1 MKFQGRLQATSRE
14 LLKTQVYMSIFR
26 SLQYRNFKLFFYGQ
40 SVSLIGTWMQK
51 TAVSWLV
58 YRLTG
63 SAVLLGLAGFV
74 SLIPSLVLSPYAG
87 SLIERH
93 NRFRIL
99 VITQLVSMLQ
109 AGALAGMIFF
119 HYYSITGIILL
130 SLVQGI
136 INAFDVTCRQS
147 LMGEMVEQQED
158 LPNAIALNSTMTNF
172 ARIAGPAVA
181 GMILSAWGEAMCFF
195 INFFSYLP
203 VLACLFMMRLHT
215 PPRGNTQHS
224 IWKEL
229 KAGFFYVYEDRELS
243 RLILMLGFSSLFVIP
258 FNTLMPVFA
267 KDVFNG
273 SARTFSWF
281 ESAAGLGSIISA
293 VYLAQLKPGK
303 NMINIVVTASTVF
316 GISILLLAVSGW
328 LPLALVFML
337 FSGMGMMA
345 QTSAIN
351 TYIQTHAIPSMRARA
366 ISYYV
371 MAYQGMIPV
380 GSLFIGILA
389 HEAGPRLTVAL
400 EGITGLLATVFF
412 VLHRNKT
419 GNSEMA
425 VQLKKTNRFSSAGVT
440 Q

>member
-1 MKFQGRLQATSRE
+1 MT
-14 LLKTQVYMSIFR
+14 IFR

-63 SAVLLGLAGFV
+63 SAVLLGVVSFV

-99 VITQLVSMLQ
+99 VITQVISMIQ
-109 AGALAGMIFF
+109 AGALAAMIFF
-119 HYYSITGIILL
+119 QYYNISGIILL
-130 SLVQGI
+130 SLIQGL

-147 LMGEMVEQQED
+147 LMGEMVEQKED

-181 GMILSAWGEAMCFF
+181 GVILSAWGEAVCFF
-195 INFFSYLP
+195 LNFFSYLP
-203 VLACLFMMRLHT
+203 VLGCLFLMRMHT
-215 PPRGNTQHS
+215 PPIAASKHS
-224 IWKEL
+224 IWTEL
-229 KAGFFYVYEDRELS
+229 KEGFIYVYEDKELNK
-243 RLILMLGFSSLFVIP
+243 LIMMLGFSSLFVIP
-258 FNTLMPVFA
+258 FNTLMPIFA

-273 SARTFSWF
+273 TARTFSWF

-293 VYLAQLKPGK
+293 IYLANLKPGK
-303 NMINIVVTASTVF
+303 NMISIMLTASVVF
-316 GISILLLAVSGW
+316 GVSLVLLSFAGW
-328 LPLALVFML
+328 LPLALLFML
-337 FSGMGMMA
+337 SSGVGMMA

-351 TYIQTHAIPSMRARA
+351 TYIQTHAIPAMRARA

-371 MAYQGMIPV
+371 MAYQGMIPL
-380 GSLFIGILA
+380 GSLLTGILA
-389 HEAGPRLTVAL
+389 HQVGPRLTVCL
-400 EGITGLLATVFF
+400 EGIAGLVATAIF
-412 VLHRNKT
+412 VMHRNGMGYRRLAAVVT
-419 GNSEMA
+419 GRHS
-425 VQLKKTNRFSSAGVT
+425 
-440 Q
+440 